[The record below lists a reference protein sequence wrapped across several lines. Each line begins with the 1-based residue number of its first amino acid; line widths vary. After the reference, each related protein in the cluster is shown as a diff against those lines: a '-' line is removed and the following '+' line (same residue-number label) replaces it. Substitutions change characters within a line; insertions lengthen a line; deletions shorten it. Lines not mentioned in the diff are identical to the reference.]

1 MQLTGRT
8 AVLTGASGGIGA
20 AMAQALSDAGVRL
33 LLVGRRAPALQA
45 LVAQL
50 GAQHQALVADV
61 ATSAG
66 RATVHHACA
75 ALPQGLDLLINNAG
89 ISEFG
94 AFDTQ
99 PQALVEEQITTNLL
113 APMLLTQALLPA
125 LRRAPRGLI
134 VNVGSALGS
143 LGYPGYAAYAA
154 SKFGLRGFSEA
165 LRREL
170 ADSAVG
176 VLYLA
181 PRATATAINSER
193 VMALNSALGNAT
205 DAPDVVA
212 QALLRQLRTERPTL
226 GVGRPERLFARLNA
240 LLPRLIDRAI
250 RRQLPTIRRFLSD

>member
-1 MQLTGRT
+1 MLLTGKT

-33 LLVGRRAPALQA
+33 LLVGRRAEVLQA
-45 LVAQL
+45 LAARL

-61 ATSAG
+61 TTDEG

-89 ISEFG
+89 VSEFG
-94 AFDTQ
+94 AFDAQ
-99 PQALVEEQITTNLL
+99 PAAQIENQITTNLL

-205 DAPDVVA
+205 DAPEVVA
-212 QALLRQLRTERPTL
+212 QALLRQLCTERPTL

-240 LLPRLIDRAI
+240 LLPGLIDRAI